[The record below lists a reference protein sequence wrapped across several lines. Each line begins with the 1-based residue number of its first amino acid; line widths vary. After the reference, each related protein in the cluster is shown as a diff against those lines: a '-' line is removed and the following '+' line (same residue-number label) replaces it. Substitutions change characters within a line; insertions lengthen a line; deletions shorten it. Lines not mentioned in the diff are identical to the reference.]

1 MKKYTLFFYLLLF
14 VISSQK
20 IVAQTYFPSAV
31 GTWETQ
37 TLASQNWCQDKVDSL
52 YKFLERK
59 NTKSFIILKDGKIIL
74 EKYFGTFTQDSVW
87 YWASAGKS
95 LTGAL
100 VGIAQQENL
109 LNINNKAS
117 DYLGV
122 GWTTTTL
129 AQENAI
135 TVKNL
140 LSMTSGLNPLAAGG
154 DNSCDIPSC
163 FTYLTPAGD
172 RWFYHT
178 AAYKRLQVIVTNASG
193 VPYQQYTNTKIKTPI
208 GMSSGAWSDGLFFS
222 RTRDM
227 ARFGLLMMNRGTWN
241 GINILNTAYFDAMT
255 NSSQMLN
262 PSYGYLW
269 WLNGKGSFLPPG
281 SPLLINTNLIPA
293 APADLVAAL
302 GKNDQKIHVV
312 PSQKLVVIR
321 MGNAAGASSDAI
333 TSFDND
339 LWIKINDLVCN
350 PATALDNQTN
360 DNTNIN
366 IYPNPT
372 NDFIEI
378 EENKDKIKRI
388 NKVRLYDIY
397 GKEIALSADQQ
408 TTQNIS
414 KIEMKGLS
422 QGIYILQMFDK
433 NAKMMG
439 TRKVF
444 KKDF

>member
-1 MKKYTLFFYLLLF
+1 MKKYTFLFSLLLSLCF
-14 VISSQK
+14 YQK
-20 IVAQTYFPSAV
+20 TSAQTYFPSVV

-37 TLASQNWCQDKVDSL
+37 TLASQNWCQDKVDTL

-74 EKYFGTFTQDSVW
+74 EKYFGTFTQDSAW

-95 LTGAL
+95 LTGTL

-122 GWTTTTL
+122 GWTSTTL

-135 TVKNL
+135 TVKDL

-154 DNSCDIPSC
+154 SNSCYTPSC
-163 FTYLTPAGD
+163 FTYLAPAGN

-178 AAYKRLQVIVTNASG
+178 SAYKRLQAIVASASG
-193 VPYQQYTNTKIKTPI
+193 VSYQQYTNTKIKTPI
-208 GMSSGAWSDGLFFS
+208 GMSSGTWLDGIFYS

-241 GINILNTAYFDAMT
+241 GTNILNSTYYDAMT
-255 NSSQMLN
+255 NSSQILN

-269 WLNGKGSFLPPG
+269 WLNGKGSFLPPD
-281 SPLLINTNLIPA
+281 SQTLVNTNLIPA
-293 APADLVAAL
+293 APTDLVAAL
-302 GKNDQKIHVV
+302 GKNDQKIYVV
-312 PSQKLVVIR
+312 PSQKLVIVR
-321 MGNAAGASSDAI
+321 MGNSADATADAI
-333 TSFDND
+333 SSFDND

-350 PATALDNQTN
+350 PATALDNQN
-360 DNTNIN
+360 DNNANKNIN

-372 NDFIEI
+372 TDFIEI
-378 EENKDKIKRI
+378 VEKVKNI
-388 NKVRLYDIY
+388 NKIRLYDIY
-397 GKEIALSADQQ
+397 GKEIVLPAS
-408 TTQNIS
+408 QNIS
-414 KIEMKGLS
+414 KIDMKALS
-422 QGIYILQMFDK
+422 EGIYMLQIFDK
-433 NAKMMG
+433 NGKMIEN
-439 TRKVF
+439 RKIF
-444 KKDF
+444 KKN